1 MPDAAQAKRQAHS
14 TRAWKKAVDHLCSLA
29 GHHGCRI
36 TPALEAVTAEAEKAS
51 LAYVAGDKDAGAG
64 KALARFEAAH
74 VEAIKSGLPVD
85 RKCRTC
91 GEPEPTIILIAH
103 DGDVECSK
111 CRRGVVARD

>member
-1 MPDAAQAKRQAHS
+1 MTDAAQAKRQAHS

-91 GEPEPTIILIAH
+91 GEERAIVLIAA
-103 DGDVECSK
+103 DGDVECST
-111 CRRGVVARD
+111 CRRGVVGKG